1 MQEAEAYAGRE
12 QCLDVLTSASAVWET
27 EDVLSRDLP
36 PFYGS
41 AYRLLGRAADA
52 KQEAAKETLHLR
64 LNLSREWIKK

>member
-1 MQEAEAYAGRE
+1 MQEAEAYIGRE
-12 QCLDVLTSASAVWET
+12 QCLDVLNGEGAVWET

-52 KQEAAKETLHLR
+52 KEEQQ
-64 LNLSREWIKK
+64 KKRSICD